1 MQRRKGKRATI
12 QRKPVEAERASLAA
26 EVEIQRRRL
35 KDIVA
40 NVPGVVWE
48 AWGEPDAATQR
59 IDFVSDHVE
68 AMLGYSIEEWL
79 GTPNFW
85 LSIVHEEDKERA
97 GREAV
102 ARFKSARGGTSE
114 FRWVARDGR
123 VLWVEARSTVITDEH
138 GKPMGMRGVTMDI
151 TDRKRAEEALKESEQ
166 RYRDLVEN
174 AHDIIYTHDLK
185 GDVTSVNAA
194 VEQITGYTREEALRM
209 NVAQTIAPEHLE
221 LARQSVA
228 RKIAGEKVTAY
239 DLEIIAKDGH
249 RIAME
254 VNMALILQH
263 GQPIGVQG
271 IARDV
276 TARKKLETQ
285 LRQAQ
290 RMEAIGLLAGGIAH
304 DFNNL
309 CSVIIGYSDLGMHR
323 TQAEDPLRNNLK
335 EIKRAG
341 ERAATLTRQLLAFG
355 RKQILRPRV
364 LDLNSVV
371 SEIGTML
378 RRLIGEDVELR
389 TILNPTLG
397 SVRAD
402 PGQVEQVL
410 MNLAINARDAM
421 PDGGSLTIE
430 TDNVFLPEEF
440 VEQPFAVTPGPY
452 VKVVV
457 SDTGTGMD
465 EETET
470 RIFEPFF
477 TTKEPGKGTGLGL
490 STVYGIIKQS
500 GGYILVN
507 SEVGLGT
514 SFQVYLPR
522 VDGDAE
528 EYKRSATIDESFRG
542 TETILLAEDEDTVRR
557 IAREILETYGYHVL
571 EAQND
576 DSALLLCERYQ
587 KAIHLLLT
595 DVVMP
600 EMSGH
605 ELAVRLAR
613 LRPEMKVLYMSGY
626 IDDRVVHHG
635 VLDEGAEFIHKPF
648 SPEALARKVRAVLD
662 RPGTRVKQGK

>member
-1 MQRRKGKRATI
+1 MQRRKGRRTTS
-12 QRKPVEAERASLAA
+12 QQKPAEAERAGLAA
-26 EVEIQRRRL
+26 EVENQRRRL

-68 AMLGYSIEEWL
+68 TMLGYSIEEWL

-123 VLWVEARSTVITDEH
+123 VLWVEARSTVVTDED

-151 TDRKRAEEALKESEQ
+151 TDRKRAEEALKESEE
-166 RYRDLVEN
+166 RYRDMVEN

-185 GDVTSVNAA
+185 GNVTSVNAA
-194 VEQITGYTREEALRM
+194 VEPITGYTREEALRM
-209 NVAQTIAPEHLE
+209 NVAQTIAPEHHE

-228 RKIAGEKVTAY
+228 RKLAGEKVTAY

-249 RIAME
+249 RIAVE
-254 VNMALILQH
+254 VNMALIFQN
-263 GQPIGVQG
+263 GVPIGLQG

-309 CSVIIGYSDLGMHR
+309 CSIIIGYSELGMHR

-335 EIKRAG
+335 EIRRAG

-355 RKQILRPRV
+355 R
-364 LDLNSVV
+364 N
-371 SEIGTML
+371 
-378 RRLIGEDVELR
+378 GEDVELR
-389 TILNPTLG
+389 TVLNPVLG

-421 PDGGSLTIE
+421 PEGGTLTIE

-452 VKVVV
+452 VKVIV

-465 EETET
+465 ERTEA

-500 GGYILVN
+500 EGYILVN

-514 SFQVYLPR
+514 SFQIYLPR
-522 VDGDAE
+522 VDRGVE
-528 EYKRSATIDESFRG
+528 EHKRSAIVDEYSRG
-542 TETILLAEDEDTVRR
+542 TETILLAEDEDAVRR

-571 EAQND
+571 EAHND
-576 DSALLLCERYQ
+576 GSALALCERYQ

-600 EMSGH
+600 EISGR
-605 ELAVRLAR
+605 ELAERLAR

-635 VLDEGAEFIHKPF
+635 ALDEGTEFSHKPF
-648 SPEALARKVRAVLD
+648 TPEALARKVRAVLD
-662 RPGTRVKQGK
+662 GPGTRLKQGK